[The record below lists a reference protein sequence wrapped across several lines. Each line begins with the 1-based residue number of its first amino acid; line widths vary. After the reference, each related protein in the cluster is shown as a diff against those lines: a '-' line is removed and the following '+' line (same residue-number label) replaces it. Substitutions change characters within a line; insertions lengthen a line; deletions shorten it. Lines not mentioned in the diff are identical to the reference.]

1 MNYSIKELSFVKECV
16 TEGIRP
22 DLRNNLEKREIQI
35 TLLDNPHLDGSLDIK
50 MGYSHI
56 LLSVNFLLEPVIESN
71 YDIPEYYLKLIRDTI
86 SLGMN
91 IHIEIYNDDGN
102 IRDMFFYG
110 LQQLLKNIEIPD
122 LQNNSTISTNINLP
136 QSTTFAIFNDNFV
149 KDPIKLEEESS
160 DALVTVF
167 YDDKNIV
174 SFTMYKSG
182 LLNINVLDN
191 LLKSL

>member
-182 LLNINVLDN
+182 ILNINVLDN

>member
-122 LQNNSTISTNINLP
+122 LQNNSIISTNINLP

>member
-122 LQNNSTISTNINLP
+122 LQNNSIISTNINLP

-160 DALVTVF
+160 DALVTIF

>member
-122 LQNNSTISTNINLP
+122 LQNNSIISTNINLP

-182 LLNINVLDN
+182 ILNINVLDN

>member
-122 LQNNSTISTNINLP
+122 LQNNSIISTNINLP

-160 DALVTVF
+160 DALVTIF

-182 LLNINVLDN
+182 ILNINVLDN

>member
-149 KDPIKLEEESS
+149 KDPIKLEEESI

-182 LLNINVLDN
+182 ILNINVLDN

>member
-160 DALVTVF
+160 DALVTIF

-182 LLNINVLDN
+182 ILNINVLDN